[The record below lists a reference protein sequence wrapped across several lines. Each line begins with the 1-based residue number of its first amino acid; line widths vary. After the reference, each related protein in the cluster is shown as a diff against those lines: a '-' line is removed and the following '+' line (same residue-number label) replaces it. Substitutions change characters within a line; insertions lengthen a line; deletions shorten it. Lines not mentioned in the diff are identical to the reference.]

1 MNFVQSYERTDD
13 MKIGSAYI
21 RVSTDDQLEYSP
33 DSQIKLI
40 QEYAKK
46 NDIIIPEEFIFID
59 EGISGKTAQ
68 KRPEFNKMIAIAK
81 QKENS
86 FDVILVWKFSR
97 FARNQEESIVFK
109 KMLKKANVD
118 VLSISEPIADDHF
131 GSLIERI
138 IEWMDEYYVIRLSDE
153 VKRGMTE
160 KATRGEP
167 LCHPAFGYDM
177 RDKRYYINEE
187 EAPIVREIF
196 DRFLNGEKIATI
208 TSYLQ
213 NIGIRTRRGNLPD
226 RRFVEYILHNPVYC
240 GKIRWSTD
248 GKKAS
253 KRDYYNE
260 SFIITDGVHD
270 AIVSQ
275 EVYDKAQEILKDN
288 KKKYRKYQ
296 RTYQPVEFMLKGL
309 MKCGNCGATL
319 CYSKRWNSVQCH
331 NYTSKRGCNISHS
344 LSLNKAEPIVI
355 DALKTACKHL
365 DFRLDVQ
372 DARPSKSANNISS
385 LLKKEQNKLQKIK
398 DAYQSGIDTLEEYK
412 ENKLKIMESIT
423 TLQQELKKE
432 TPKQSFSPRKYANKV
447 MNVVKLIE
455 SPDVTPQAKN
465 DALRSI
471 ISKIVF
477 NKATSN
483 LDIYFYL

>member
-1 MNFVQSYERTDD
+1 

-40 QEYAKK
+40 QQFAKK

-97 FARNQEESIVFK
+97 FARNQEESIVYK
-109 KMLKKANVD
+109 KMLKKADVD
-118 VLSISEPIADDHF
+118 VISISEPIADDHF

-167 LCHPAFGYDM
+167 LCQSAFGYTL

-187 EAPIVREIF
+187 EAILVREIF
-196 DRFLNGEKIATI
+196 DRFISGEKISSI
-208 TSYLQ
+208 TTYLQ
-213 NIGIRTRRGNLPD
+213 SIGVRTSRGNPPD

-240 GKIRWSTD
+240 GKIRWCTE
-248 GKKAS
+248 GKSAS

-260 SFIITDGVHD
+260 NFIISDGVHEPIITQD
-270 AIVSQ
+270 TFEKARNLLQ
-275 EVYDKAQEILKDN
+275 EN
-288 KKKYRKYQ
+288 KKKYRKWQ
-296 RTYQPVEFMLKGL
+296 RQEQQVDFMLKGL
-309 MKCGNCGATL
+309 MKCSNCGATL
-319 CYSKRWNSVQCH
+319 VYNKSCNSVQCH
-331 NYTSKRGCNISHS
+331 NYSAQRGCSVSHS
-344 LSLNKAEPIVI
+344 ISLRKADPIVI
-355 DALKTACKHL
+355 KALKTACESL
-365 DFRLDVQ
+365 DFKIDIQ
-372 DARPSKSANNISS
+372 DTQPTKTANNIEF

-412 ENKLKIMESIT
+412 ENKARIT
-423 TLQQELKKE
+423 ETISALQKELEKE
-432 TPKQSFSPRKYANKV
+432 QPQQSFSPKKYANKV
-447 MNVVKLIE
+447 MNVVKLLE

-465 DALRSI
+465 EALRSI

-477 NKATSN
+477 NKANSS

>member
-1 MNFVQSYERTDD
+1 MR
-13 MKIGSAYI
+13 MGSAYI

-40 QEYAKK
+40 QQFAKK

-68 KRPEFNKMIAIAK
+68 KRPEFNRMIAIAK

-97 FARNQEESIVFK
+97 FARNQEESIVYK
-109 KMLKKANVD
+109 KMLKKADVD
-118 VLSISEPIADDHF
+118 VISISEPIADDHF

-167 LCHPAFGYDM
+167 LCLSAFGYDL

-187 EAPIVREIF
+187 QAIIVREIF
-196 DRFLNGEKIATI
+196 DRFISGEKITQI
-208 TSYLQ
+208 TRWLQ
-213 NIGIRTRRGNLPD
+213 NIGIKTNRGNSPD

-240 GKIRWSTD
+240 GKIRWCTD
-248 GKKAS
+248 GKSAS

-260 SFIITDGVHD
+260 NFIIADGVHEP
-270 AIVSQ
+270 IIT
-275 EVYDKAQEILKDN
+275 EETFNKAQELLQDN
-288 KKKYRKYQ
+288 RKKYRKWQ
-296 RTYQPVEFMLKGL
+296 RREQPIDFMLKGL
-309 MKCGNCGATL
+309 VKCGNCGATL
-319 CYSKRWNSVQCH
+319 VHSQAGNSIQCH
-331 NYTSKRGCNISHS
+331 NYTGQRGCKVSHS
-344 LSLNKAEPIVI
+344 ISLRKADAIII
-355 DALKTACKHL
+355 DALKTACESLEFKI
-365 DFRLDVQ
+365 DIQ
-372 DARPSKSANNISS
+372 DTTPTKTANNTVS

-412 ENKLKIMESIT
+412 ENKARIMETIAK
-423 TLQQELKKE
+423 LQMEIEKE
-432 TPKQSFSPRKYANKV
+432 QPQKSFSPKKYANKV

-465 DALRSI
+465 EALRSI

-477 NKATSN
+477 NKANSS

>member
-1 MNFVQSYERTDD
+1 MR
-13 MKIGSAYI
+13 IGSAYI

-40 QEYAKK
+40 QQFAKK
-46 NDIIIPEEFIFID
+46 NDIVIPEEFIFID

-68 KRPEFNKMIAIAK
+68 KRPEFNRMIAIAK

-97 FARNQEESIVFK
+97 FARNQEESIVYK
-109 KMLKKANVD
+109 KMLKKADVD
-118 VLSISEPIADDHF
+118 VISISEPIADDHF

-153 VKRGMTE
+153 VRRGMTE

-167 LCHPAFGYDM
+167 LCASAFGYDM

-187 EAPIVREIF
+187 QAVIVREIF
-196 DRFLNGEKIATI
+196 DRFTNGGTI
-208 TSYLQ
+208 TQITLYLQ
-213 NIGIRTRRGNLPD
+213 SIGVKTNRGNSPD

-240 GKIRWSTD
+240 GKTRWCPNGRSVSLRNYD
-248 GKKAS
+248 
-253 KRDYYNE
+253 RDDV
-260 SFIITDGVHD
+260 IVVDGVHEP
-270 AIVSQ
+270 IISQ
-275 EVYDKAQEILKDN
+275 ETFDKAQEIIQDN
-288 KKKYRKYQ
+288 RKKYRKWQ
-296 RTYQPVEFMLKGL
+296 RRDQEVEFMLKGL
-309 MKCGNCGATL
+309 LKCGNCGATL
-319 CYSKRWNSVQCH
+319 VYGSKTDNSVQCH
-331 NYTSKRGCNISHS
+331 NYSGRRGCTISHS
-344 LSLNKAEPIVI
+344 ISLRKADKIVI
-355 DALKTACKHL
+355 DALKTACERL
-365 DFRLDVQ
+365 EFRIDIQ
-372 DARPSKSANNISS
+372 DTPPTKTANNIDI

-412 ENKLKIMESIT
+412 ENKAKIMETISA
-423 TLQQELKKE
+423 LKKE
-432 TPKQSFSPRKYANKV
+432 LEKEQPQKTYSPKKYANKV

-455 SPDVTPQAKN
+455 APDVTPKAKN
-465 DALRSI
+465 EALRSI

-477 NKATSN
+477 NKANQS

>member
-1 MNFVQSYERTDD
+1 MR
-13 MKIGSAYI
+13 IGSAYI

-40 QEYAKK
+40 QQFAKK

-97 FARNQEESIVFK
+97 FARNQEESIVYK
-109 KMLKKANVD
+109 KMLKKADVD
-118 VLSISEPIADDHF
+118 VISISEPIADDHF

-167 LCHPAFGYDM
+167 LCQSAFGYVL
-177 RDKRYYINEE
+177 RDKRYYINED
-187 EAPIVREIF
+187 EALIVREIF
-196 DRFLNGEKIATI
+196 DRFINGEKISQI
-208 TSYLQ
+208 TLYLQ
-213 NIGIRTRRGNLPD
+213 NIGIRTSRGNPPD

-240 GKIRWSTD
+240 GKIRWCTD
-248 GKKAS
+248 GKSAS

-260 SFIITDGVHD
+260 NFIISDGVHEP
-270 AIVSQ
+270 IITQ
-275 EVYDKAQEILKDN
+275 ETFDKAQEILQDN
-288 KKKYRKYQ
+288 KKKYRKWQ
-296 RTYQPVEFMLKGL
+296 RSEQQADFMLKGL
-309 MKCGNCGATL
+309 MKCSNCGATL
-319 CYSKRWNSVQCH
+319 VYNKSGNSVQCH
-331 NYTSKRGCNISHS
+331 NYSAQRGCNVSHS
-344 LSLNKAEPIVI
+344 ISLRKAGPIII
-355 DALKTACKHL
+355 DALKTACESL
-365 DFRLDVQ
+365 EFNIDIQ
-372 DARPSKSANNISS
+372 DTTPTKTANNTVS

-412 ENKLKIMESIT
+412 ENKARIMETIAK
-423 TLQQELKKE
+423 LQKELEKE
-432 TPKQSFSPRKYANKV
+432 QPQKSFSPKKYANKV

-465 DALRSI
+465 EALRSI

-477 NKATSN
+477 DKANSS

>member
-1 MNFVQSYERTDD
+1 
-13 MKIGSAYI
+13 MKIGAAYI

-40 QEYAKK
+40 QQFAKK
-46 NDIIIPEEFIFID
+46 NDIIIPDEFIFID

-86 FDVILVWKFSR
+86 FDTILVWKFSR
-97 FARNQEESIVFK
+97 FARNQEESIVYK
-109 KMLKKANVD
+109 KMLKKADVD
-118 VLSISEPIADDHF
+118 VISISEPIADDHF

-187 EAPIVREIF
+187 QAVIVKEIF
-196 DRFLNGEKIATI
+196 DRFVAGEKITQI
-208 TSYLQ
+208 TKWLQ
-213 NIGIRTRRGNLPD
+213 SIGVRTNRGNVPD
-226 RRFVEYILHNPVYC
+226 RRFSEYILHNPVYA
-240 GKIRWSTD
+240 GFTRWSTD

-253 KRDYYNE
+253 ARDYYNE
-260 SFIITDGVHD
+260 NFIITKGVHE
-270 AIVSQ
+270 AIISQ
-275 EVYDKAQEILKDN
+275 ETFDKAQELLQEN
-288 KKKYRKYQ
+288 RKKYRKWQ
-296 RTYQPVEFMLKGL
+296 RRDQPVDFMLKGL
-309 MKCGNCGATL
+309 MKCSCCGATL
-319 CYSKRWNSVQCH
+319 VHSQAGNSVQCH
-331 NYTSKRGCNISHS
+331 NYTGQRGCTISHS
-344 LSLNKAEPIVI
+344 ISLRKADEIVLN
-355 DALKTACKHL
+355 ALKLACESFEFKI
-365 DFRLDVQ
+365 DITTT
-372 DARPSKSANNISS
+372 PTTKTSKNIDS
-385 LLKKEQNKLQKIK
+385 LLKKEQNKLLKIK
-398 DAYQSGIDTLEEYK
+398 EAFESGIDTLEEYK
-412 ENKLKIMESIT
+412 ESKARIMENISK
-423 TLQQELKKE
+423 LQKELEEEK
-432 TPKQSFSPRKYANKV
+432 PQQSFNPKKYATKV
-447 MNVVKLIE
+447 MNVIKLIE

-465 DALRSI
+465 EALRTI

-477 NKATSN
+477 NKANQS

>member
-1 MNFVQSYERTDD
+1 
-13 MKIGSAYI
+13 MKIGASYI

-40 QEYAKK
+40 QQYAKK

-68 KRPEFNKMIAIAK
+68 KRPEFNRMIAIAK

-97 FARNQEESIVFK
+97 FARNQEESIVYK

-118 VLSISEPIADDHF
+118 VISISEPIADDHF

-167 LCHPAFGYDM
+167 LCFSAFGYDM

-187 EAPIVREIF
+187 QAIIVREIF
-196 DRFLNGEKIATI
+196 DRFISGEKITQI
-208 TSYLQ
+208 TRWLQ
-213 NIGIRTRRGNLPD
+213 NIGIKTNRGNPPD

-240 GKIRWSTD
+240 GKIRWCTD
-248 GKKAS
+248 GKSAS
-253 KRDYYNE
+253 ARDYYNE
-260 SFIITDGVHD
+260 NFIISDGVHEP
-270 AIVSQ
+270 IITQ
-275 EVYDKAQEILKDN
+275 ETFDKAQEILQDN
-288 KKKYRKYQ
+288 KKKYRKWQ
-296 RTYQPVEFMLKGL
+296 RREQPIDFMLKGL
-309 MKCGNCGATL
+309 VKCGNCGATL
-319 CYSKRWNSVQCH
+319 VHSQAGNSVQCH
-331 NYTSKRGCNISHS
+331 NYTGQRGCKVSHS
-344 LSLNKAEPIVI
+344 ISLRKADAII
-355 DALKTACKHL
+355 INALKTACESL
-365 DFRLDVQ
+365 EFNIDIQ
-372 DARPSKSANNISS
+372 DTSTPKSSNNIEN

-412 ENKLKIMESIT
+412 ENKAKITETIAS
-423 TLQQELKKE
+423 LKKE
-432 TPKQSFSPRKYANKV
+432 LEKEQPQKSFSPKKYANKV
-447 MNVVKLIE
+447 MNVIKLIE

-465 DALRSI
+465 EALRSI
-471 ISKIVF
+471 ISKIVY
-477 NKATSN
+477 NKANSS

>member
-1 MNFVQSYERTDD
+1 

-40 QEYAKK
+40 QQYAKK

-97 FARNQEESIVFK
+97 FARNQEESIVYK
-109 KMLKKANVD
+109 KMLKKADVD
-118 VLSISEPIADDHF
+118 VISISEPIADDHF

-167 LCHPAFGYDM
+167 LCQSAFGYDM

-187 EAPIVREIF
+187 EAIIIKEIF
-196 DRFLNGEKIATI
+196 NRFIAGEKIATI
-208 TSYLQ
+208 TAYLQ
-213 NIGIRTRRGNLPD
+213 NIGIKTNRGNPPD

-240 GKIRWSTD
+240 GKIRWSTE
-248 GKKAS
+248 GKMAS

-260 SFIITDGVHD
+260 NYIVSDGVHD
-270 AIVSQ
+270 AIISQ
-275 EVYDKAQEILKDN
+275 EVFDKAQEILKDN
-288 KKKYRKYQ
+288 KKKYRKFQ
-296 RTYQPVEFMLKGL
+296 RSDQAVEFMLKGL
-309 MKCGNCGATL
+309 LKCGNCGATL
-319 CYSKRWNSVQCH
+319 CYTKRWHSVQCH
-331 NYTSKRGCNISHS
+331 NYSAKRGCNISHS

-355 DALKTACKHL
+355 DALKTACESL
-365 DFRLDVQ
+365 DFRIDIQ
-372 DARPSKSANNISS
+372 DTPTTKNSNNIET
-385 LLKKEQNKLQKIK
+385 LLKKEHSKLQKIK

-412 ENKLKIMESIT
+412 DNKARIMETISA
-423 TLQQELKKE
+423 LQKE
-432 TPKQSFSPRKYANKV
+432 IEKEQPQKSFSPKKYANKV
-447 MNVVKLIE
+447 MNVIKLIE
-455 SPDVTPQAKN
+455 APDVTPQAKN
-465 DALRSI
+465 EALRSI

-477 NKATSN
+477 NKANSS
-483 LDIYFYL
+483 LDIYFYI

>member
-1 MNFVQSYERTDD
+1 

-59 EGISGKTAQ
+59 EGISGRKT
-68 KRPEFNKMIAIAK
+68 KNRPAFNEMIGLAK
-81 QKENS
+81 CNPKP

-97 FARNQEESIVFK
+97 FARNREDSIVYK
-109 KMLKKANVD
+109 SMLRKERNID
-118 VLSISEPIADDHF
+118 VVSVSEDIGDDKLSI
-131 GSLIERI
+131 LIEAI
-138 IEWMDEYYVIRLSDE
+138 IEAMDEFYSINLAEE

-160 KATRGEP
+160 KAKRGEP

-196 DRFLNGEKIATI
+196 DRFLSGEKIATI

-372 DARPSKSANNISS
+372 DTRLSKSANNISS

-423 TLQQELKKE
+423 TLQQELEKE

>member
-1 MNFVQSYERTDD
+1 
-13 MKIGSAYI
+13 MKIGCAYI

-40 QEYAKK
+40 QQFAKK

-68 KRPEFNKMIAIAK
+68 KRPEFNRMIAIAK

-86 FDVILVWKFSR
+86 FDTILVWKFSR
-97 FARNQEESIVFK
+97 FARNQEESIVYK

-118 VLSISEPIADDHF
+118 VISISEPIADDHF

-167 LCHPAFGYDM
+167 LCISAFGYDLK
-177 RDKRYYINEE
+177 DKKYYINEE
-187 EAPIVREIF
+187 QAIIVKEIF
-196 DRFLNGEKIATI
+196 DRFISGANINQIATYI
-208 TSYLQ
+208 QS
-213 NIGIRTRRGNLPD
+213 IGVKTNRGNIPD

-240 GKIRWSTD
+240 GKIRWCTD

-253 KRDYYNE
+253 ARDYYNE
-260 SFIITDGVHD
+260 NFIISDGVHEP
-270 AIVSQ
+270 IITQ
-275 EVYDKAQEILKDN
+275 EIFDKAQEKLQEN
-288 KKKYRKYQ
+288 RKKYRKYQ
-296 RTYQPVEFMLKGL
+296 RREQPVEFMLKGL
-309 MKCGNCGATL
+309 LKCGNCGATL
-319 CYSKRWNSVQCH
+319 VHSQAGNSVQCH
-331 NYTSKRGCNISHS
+331 NYTSRRGCTISHS
-344 LSLNKAEPIVI
+344 ISLRKADEIILNALKSACESLEFKIDITTTPTTKTSKNIVSLLNKE
-355 DALKTACKHL
+355 K
-365 DFRLDVQ
+365 
-372 DARPSKSANNISS
+372 
-385 LLKKEQNKLQKIK
+385 NKLEKIK

-412 ENKLKIMESIT
+412 ENKAKILETISA
-423 TLQQELKKE
+423 LQQELDAEKPQETFDAKKYS
-432 TPKQSFSPRKYANKV
+432 KKV
-447 MNVVKLIE
+447 MNVIKLIE
-455 SPDVTPQAKN
+455 SPDITPQAKN
-465 DALRSI
+465 EALRTI

-477 NKATSN
+477 NKAKSR

>member
-1 MNFVQSYERTDD
+1 
-13 MKIGSAYI
+13 MKIGCAYI

-40 QEYAKK
+40 QQFAKK

-68 KRPEFNKMIAIAK
+68 KRPEFNRMIAIAK

-86 FDVILVWKFSR
+86 FDTILVWKFSR
-97 FARNQEESIVFK
+97 FARNQEESIVYK

-118 VLSISEPIADDHF
+118 VISISEPIADDHF

-167 LCHPAFGYDM
+167 LCISAFGYDLK
-177 RDKRYYINEE
+177 DKKYYINEE
-187 EAPIVREIF
+187 QAIIVKEIF
-196 DRFLNGEKIATI
+196 DRFINGENINRIATYI
-208 TSYLQ
+208 QS
-213 NIGIRTRRGNLPD
+213 IGVKTNRGNVPD

-240 GKIRWSTD
+240 GKIRWCTD

-253 KRDYYNE
+253 ARDYYNE
-260 SFIITDGVHD
+260 NFIISDGVHEP
-270 AIVSQ
+270 IITQ
-275 EVYDKAQEILKDN
+275 ETFDKAQEKLQEN
-288 KKKYRKYQ
+288 RKKYRKYQ
-296 RTYQPVEFMLKGL
+296 RREQPVEFMLKGL
-309 MKCGNCGATL
+309 VKCGNCGATL
-319 CYSKRWNSVQCH
+319 VHSQAGNSVQCH
-331 NYTSKRGCNISHS
+331 NYTARRGCTISHS
-344 LSLNKAEPIVI
+344 ISLRKADEIVLNALKSACESLEFKIDITTTPTTKTSKNIVSLLNKE
-355 DALKTACKHL
+355 K
-365 DFRLDVQ
+365 
-372 DARPSKSANNISS
+372 
-385 LLKKEQNKLQKIK
+385 NKLEKIK

-412 ENKLKIMESIT
+412 ENKAKILETISA
-423 TLQQELKKE
+423 LQQELDAEKPQETFDAKKYS
-432 TPKQSFSPRKYANKV
+432 KKV
-447 MNVVKLIE
+447 MNVIKLIE

-465 DALRSI
+465 EALRTI

-477 NKATSN
+477 NKAKSR